1 MNAFSDE
8 LRKERESRDIT
19 LAEIARKTRI
29 NIRYLEALEQGSFDV
44 LPQTYI
50 RAFVKSYADAI
61 GVSADQLLHRYD
73 IIVTQKYSDQ
83 QPGITESIPSP
94 LVPTKEKETV
104 IEKEKKAR
112 LVFIVVAGITIVI
125 VIGIFLFDSF
135 HRTFSP
141 QSVPETSFQDVLKE
155 QEVRQPVPLS
165 TDSVD
170 TAKVFVQKEPDSLM
184 LRAISLDS
192 VWITITRDS
201 LPPRSGY
208 MLKGR
213 YRTYFAKREFLVSLS
228 DAGAIKL
235 LLNGKELEPLGAKGE
250 RVRNKRITHEHLQ
263 R

>member
-8 LRKERESRDIT
+8 LRKERESRNFT
-19 LAEIARKTRI
+19 LSEIARKTRI
-29 NIRYLEALEQGSFDV
+29 NVKYLEALEQGSFDV

-50 RAFVKSYADAI
+50 RAFVKSYAEAI
-61 GVSADQLLHRYD
+61 GVSSEQLLHRYD
-73 IIVTQKYSDQ
+73 VIVTQKYSDQ
-83 QPGITESIPSP
+83 QSDRTESIPSP
-94 LVPTKEKETV
+94 LIPTKEKDSV
-104 IEKEKKAR
+104 IEKEKKTR
-112 LVFIVVAGITIVI
+112 LTFVLIGGIILLI
-125 VIGIFLFDSF
+125 VIGFYLFDSF
-135 HRTFSP
+135 NRTFAP

-155 QEVRQPVPLS
+155 QEMQQPATIS
-165 TDSVD
+165 IDTVD

-250 RVRNKRITHEHLQ
+250 RIRNKKITHEHLQ

>member
-8 LRKERESRDIT
+8 LRNERESRNIT

-29 NIRYLEALEQGSFDV
+29 NVKYLEALEQGSFDV

-50 RAFVKSYADAI
+50 RAFVKSYAEAV
-61 GVSADQLLHRYD
+61 GVSAEQLLHRYD
-73 IIVTQKYSDQ
+73 VIVSQKYSGQ
-83 QPGITESIPSP
+83 QPDRTESLPSP
-94 LVPTKEKETV
+94 LTPTKEKDSV
-104 IEKEKKAR
+104 IEKEKKTR
-112 LVFIVVAGITIVI
+112 LVFVVVVGFIVTIVI
-125 VIGIFLFDSF
+125 GFYLFDSF
-135 HRTFSP
+135 SSTFAP
-141 QSVPETSFQDVLKE
+141 HSVPETSFQEVLKE
-155 QEVRQPVPLS
+155 QEKQPVAL
-165 TDSVD
+165 TIDSVD
-170 TAKVFVQKEPDSLM
+170 TTKVFVQKEPDSLV

-213 YRTYFAKREFLVSLS
+213 YRTYFAKREFLISLS

-250 RVRNKRITHEHLQ
+250 RIRNKKITHEHLQ